1 MADGSTPGTVSVEV
15 TRREQRDIVRALR
28 ALADREEADAPGEAD
43 RLRGLAGRI
52 ERE

>member
-1 MADGSTPGTVSVEV
+1 MYTLDIEMTPQERATV
-15 TRREQRDIVRALR
+15 VRALR
-28 ALADREEADAPGEAD
+28 ALAEKEGAEDNPGEAD

>member
-1 MADGSTPGTVSVEV
+1 MYTLDIEMTPQERATV
-15 TRREQRDIVRALR
+15 VRALR
-28 ALADREEADAPGEAD
+28 ALADEEDAEGNPGEAD

>member
-1 MADGSTPGTVSVEV
+1 MYTLDIEMTPQERAEV
-15 TRREQRDIVRALR
+15 VRALQ
-28 ALADREEADAPGEAD
+28 ALAEQEDAQDNPGEAD